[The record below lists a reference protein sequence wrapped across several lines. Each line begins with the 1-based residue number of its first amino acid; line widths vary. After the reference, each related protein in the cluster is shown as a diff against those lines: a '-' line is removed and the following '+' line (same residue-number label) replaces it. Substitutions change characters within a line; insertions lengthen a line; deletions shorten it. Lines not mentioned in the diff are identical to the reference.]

1 MNEPKQHHQKLTG
14 LNRIKCAFF
23 NSISGLV
30 YAWSES
36 AFKAECLLLLVAVP
50 AAMVIGKDW
59 RDVALLIGL
68 VVFVMIV
75 ELLNSAIESC
85 VDRVGLEWNELSR
98 RSKDLGSAA
107 VFMSLLLCC
116 CVWGAFIYEALR

>member
-1 MNEPKQHHQKLTG
+1 
-14 LNRIKCAFF
+14 
-23 NSISGLV
+23 
-30 YAWSES
+30 
-36 AFKAECLLLLVAVP
+36 
-50 AAMVIGKDW
+50 
-59 RDVALLIGL
+59 
-68 VVFVMIV
+68 MIV

>member
-1 MNEPKQHHQKLTG
+1 MNKPKQPHQKLTG
-14 LNRIKCAFF
+14 LRRIKHAFI
-23 NSISGLV
+23 NSISGLG
-30 YAWSES
+30 YGWSES
-36 AFKAECLLLLVAVP
+36 AFKAECLLLLVAIP
-50 AAMVIGKDW
+50 AAVLIGKDW